1 MMNRQQ
7 RRERERMTRQLRAH
21 IARHGIEPVLDK
33 MFGPGSWRYDPDEEL
48 WIVPDTQ
55 HVGPGR
61 SYYCVRANGDAI
73 AVILLDLGP
82 AKACTRLVVAISDQC
97 GLSAQEQRTRGIHIA
112 TSSGGIQAVEAV

>member
-7 RRERERMTRQLRAH
+7 RRERERMTQQLRAH

-33 MFGPGSWRYDPDEEL
+33 MFGTGSWRYDADEEL

-61 SYYCVRANGDAI
+61 SYYCVRANGDWFKAR
-73 AVILLDLGP
+73 LDGEH
-82 AKACTRLVVAISDQC
+82 TQ
-97 GLSAQEQRTRGIHIA
+97 
-112 TSSGGIQAVEAV
+112 